1 MEFDRFVRIFAK
13 NKDMENV
20 EKIEGRDTSL
30 LVHIEYS
37 KPIELQDFVTS
48 MEAIGGLFCDFA
60 AKNGQY
66 REMTQAKLYVEKIEN
81 GCIDIFLCEAVSA
94 GLLPFVE
101 NINIIFEFASYV
113 KTVAEYYLSRK
124 GSKPSLEMQEAKNF
138 RDMLEVPAN
147 DNKGVMT
154 IGAITKGDNTN
165 VFNNCTFNFQGSNS
179 FQNQIEKDIEKMKS
193 AQPSGNVFKR
203 QLMTIYQIRGDMSS
217 NTGNKAVIDAI
228 TPKKLNV
235 VFETDELKRKILNSE
250 ENPIR
255 KAYLVDVVLM
265 TVEGRQTAYKVTA
278 LHDVIDLSD

>member
-1 MEFDRFVRIFAK
+1 MIRDRFIRIFAK
-13 NKDMENV
+13 NKAMKDV
-20 EKIEGRDTSL
+20 EKIESRETAL
-30 LVHIEYS
+30 LVHIEHS
-37 KPIELQDFVTS
+37 KPIELKDFTTS
-48 MEAIGGLFCDFA
+48 LEALRGLFCDFA
-60 AKNGQY
+60 AKNGQSK
-66 REMTQAKLYVEKIEN
+66 EQTQAKLYVEKIEN

-94 GLLPFVE
+94 GLLPFIE
-101 NINIIFEFASYV
+101 NINIILDFSLYI
-113 KTVAEYYLSRK
+113 KTVMEYFLLRK
-124 GSKPSLEMQEAKNF
+124 GEKPKLDLQEAKNF
-138 RDMLEVPAN
+138 RDLLEISAN
-147 DNKGVMT
+147 DNKGEMS
-154 IGAITKGDNTN
+154 IGAVVKTDTGN
-165 VFNNCTFNFQGSNS
+165 VYNNCVFNFQGSNS
-179 FQNQIEKDIEKMKS
+179 SQNQIEKDIEEMKS

-228 TPKKLNV
+228 SPKKLNV